1 MAAKYEQQE
10 NEMPEQVNEPIAAYQ
25 RTASDMSLYIPT
37 EYEREIIMRSEK
49 DYEEGR
55 LYTQEEVDKQVKQ
68 WLDSRLCG
76 QKLLQL
82 FCGGF

>member
-1 MAAKYEQQE
+1 MAAKYEPQE

-55 LYTQEEVDKQVKQ
+55 LYTQEEFVDRNCYNCFAADFDFLSCKKRKFQI
-68 WLDSRLCG
+68 
-76 QKLLQL
+76 
-82 FCGGF
+82 

>member
-1 MAAKYEQQE
+1 
-10 NEMPEQVNEPIAAYQ
+10 
-25 RTASDMSLYIPT
+25 MSLYMPT

-68 WLDSRLCG
+68 WLD
-76 QKLLQL
+76 
-82 FCGGF
+82 

>member
-1 MAAKYEQQE
+1 MAAKYEPQE

-55 LYTQEEVDKQVKQ
+55 L
-68 WLDSRLCG
+68 
-76 QKLLQL
+76 
-82 FCGGF
+82 

>member
-1 MAAKYEQQE
+1 MAAKYEPQE

-49 DYEEGR
+49 DQPLPLSWLPELQA
-55 LYTQEEVDKQVKQ
+55 LY
-68 WLDSRLCG
+68 LC
-76 QKLLQL
+76 KS
-82 FCGGF
+82 